1 MAFSVASLKALP
13 VTEDSLGELTSTS
26 NLLARATVI
35 RKIVK
40 ASEINEKACSDKAK
54 FLKNAIKWFYCQLVV
69 LSLALICLSFWPKT
83 WILFYWRLAH
93 SWCTHQQSSPANI
106 KIQRP
111 GPKMPGKCS
120 RHLPAADLERWRS
133 SVNTYYWYSPMQT
146 LPQKINLSIYVALLT
161 RCPSCTCYR

>member
-1 MAFSVASLKALP
+1 MNSDVESQLPWISEVALKKFDYADRAFDTINTRAGVVIGWASLLTAIFFPALDRLPVLNKAIVLVLWSIPFFCMTHQGYMAFSVASLKALP

-69 LSLALICLSFWPKT
+69 LSLALICLSFWPE
-83 WILFYWRLAH
+83 A
-93 SWCTHQQSSPANI
+93 
-106 KIQRP
+106 
-111 GPKMPGKCS
+111 
-120 RHLPAADLERWRS
+120 
-133 SVNTYYWYSPMQT
+133 
-146 LPQKINLSIYVALLT
+146 
-161 RCPSCTCYR
+161 